1 MWKLLFETPISTGD
15 FTHNL
20 APHTEVNWYGDYFGD
35 LEFDRMAAGS
45 RAALLPDQ
53 SSATR
58 YAFTIR
64 SSASRAE
71 R

>member
-1 MWKLLFETPISTGD
+1 VGNKD
-15 FTHNL
+15 FGQ
-20 APHTEVNWYGDYFGD
+20 VVVWDYFGD

-45 RAALLPDQ
+45 RADLLPDSLQ
-53 SSATR
+53 ALATL
-58 YAFTIR
+58 TIR